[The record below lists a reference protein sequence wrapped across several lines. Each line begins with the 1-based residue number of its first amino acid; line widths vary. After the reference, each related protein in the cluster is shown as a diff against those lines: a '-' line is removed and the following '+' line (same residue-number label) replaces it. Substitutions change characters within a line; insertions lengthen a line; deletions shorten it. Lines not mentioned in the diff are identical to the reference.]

1 MGRLGG
7 QKFRAMRP
15 EDRASILADKPDA
28 TDINI
33 DCQQILVDGGRLD
46 SQGSGTSARVTELR
60 AWFDGNCF
68 KIRGL
73 DGNFTT

>member
-1 MGRLGG
+1 LADSG
-7 QKFRAMRP
+7 KAWRAKVRGIRP

-68 KIRGL
+68 KIRG
-73 DGNFTT
+73 FRW